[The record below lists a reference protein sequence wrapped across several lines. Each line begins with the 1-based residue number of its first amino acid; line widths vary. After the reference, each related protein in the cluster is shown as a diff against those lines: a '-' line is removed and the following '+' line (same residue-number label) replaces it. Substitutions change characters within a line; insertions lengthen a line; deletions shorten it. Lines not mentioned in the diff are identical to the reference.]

1 MDVEP
6 EVEDEVLRGVVDELT
21 KLRGDHG
28 RLTVHK
34 FARYQRLI
42 EVCGDGDLLDGF
54 LAFKRELER
63 LKTGNKYEAAVAWSI
78 AADTDTVLDRLQ
90 ATADALSVDKPKD
103 QRTARH
109 WSDRG
114 MESVARDL
122 IAFGT
127 IRGHLGRDLIGI
139 VVLGSLERG
148 LRLRVV
154 QVASTTLRRRA
165 PVVTVVQIPD
175 RDGSTATDIDLRQ
188 VVPDY
193 TERTEDTVTQ
203 AHVVTVELAQP
214 HVGREERLATVSVM
228 GRGSPTPSFFL
239 EDWSSFAPPVRI
251 AFGVHRS
258 LVVVEVVAEAGAEA
272 P

>member
-6 EVEDEVLRGVVDELT
+6 EVEVEVLREVVDELT

-63 LKTGNKYEAAVAWSI
+63 LKTGNRYEAAVAWSI

-90 ATADALSVDKPKD
+90 ATADALSVGKPKD

-154 QVASTTLRRRA
+154 QVASTQLRRCA
-165 PVVTVVQIPD
+165 PVVTVVQNPD
-175 RDGSTATDIDLRQ
+175 RDSATTAEIDLAQ
-188 VVPDY
+188 VVPDH
-193 TERTEDTVTQ
+193 TETADDTVTQ
-203 AHVVTVELAQP
+203 AHVVTVALAPQQAD
-214 HVGREERLATVSVM
+214 REERLASVSVM
-228 GRGSPTPSFFL
+228 GRGSPTPTFFL
-239 EDWSSFAPPVRI
+239 EDRSSFAPPVRI
-251 AFGVHRS
+251 TFAVQRS
-258 LVVVEVVAEAGAEA
+258 LVVVEVAEEVAETA
-272 P
+272 